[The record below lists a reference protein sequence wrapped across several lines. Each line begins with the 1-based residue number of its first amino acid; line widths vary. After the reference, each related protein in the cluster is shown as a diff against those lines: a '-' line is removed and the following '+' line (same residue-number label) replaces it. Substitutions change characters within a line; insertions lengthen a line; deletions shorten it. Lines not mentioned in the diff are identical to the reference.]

1 MSGQILD
8 APSAQER
15 KLRYAGFWIRFA
27 ATLIDGILLSI
38 VYYAVFFS
46 AIGSL
51 TNPDFTSMGFAFVLI
66 ILMYL
71 LYYPIMESS
80 SKQATLGKMAVGIKV
95 GKSNGERLT
104 FWNAFGR
111 YFAKIPSGIILYI
124 GFMMAGWDSKKQAL
138 HDKIADT
145 YVFES

>member
-8 APSAQER
+8 APSSPER
-15 KLRYAGFWIRFA
+15 RLRYAGFWIRFA

-38 VYYAVFFS
+38 VYYAVLFS
-46 AIGSL
+46 SIGSL
-51 TNPDFTSMGFAFVLI
+51 SNPDFTSIGFVFVLV

-111 YFAKIPSGIILYI
+111 YFAKIPSAIILYV